1 MGDRRERS
9 AFGGFFT
16 FLKFIFAC
24 TPHSCVL
31 FLNVPNLRF
40 TMRFQ
45 LWYGFCV
52 DKIGWMNHHPGAI
65 QEECMAKME
74 MNRQEKYLNRIDR
87 LKLMDDDFFSEALD
101 GKIEAVEFI
110 LQVVLERDDLKV
122 IETKAQVEYKSA
134 TKRSIRLD
142 IKAVDRENERFNLE
156 IQRAEEG
163 SGSKRARFH
172 GSMIDRDLLEKGMD
186 FDDLPESYVIFI
198 TEDDKY
204 GCGEPLYHI
213 ERTIEE
219 KEHVLFDD
227 GLHILYVNGE
237 YRNVDTP
244 VGRLMHDFHCTKSED
259 MYSKVLADEVK
270 YLKETEGGRGR
281 MCRILEE
288 MCEEVEKETAE
299 RVEKETAA
307 RVAKETARSLLAL
320 GKLSYEDI
328 SQGTGLPL
336 EVVEELAAQKT
347 A

>member
-1 MGDRRERS
+1 
-9 AFGGFFT
+9 
-16 FLKFIFAC
+16 
-24 TPHSCVL
+24 
-31 FLNVPNLRF
+31 
-40 TMRFQ
+40 
-45 LWYGFCV
+45 
-52 DKIGWMNHHPGAI
+52 
-65 QEECMAKME
+65 MAKME
-74 MNRQEKYLNRIDR
+74 MNRQEKYLKRIDR

-101 GKIEAVEFI
+101 GKVEAVEFI

-142 IKAVDRENERFNLE
+142 IKAVDRENERFN
-156 IQRAEEG
+156 
-163 SGSKRARFH
+163 
-172 GSMIDRDLLEKGMD
+172 
-186 FDDLPESYVIFI
+186 
-198 TEDDKY
+198 
-204 GCGEPLYHI
+204 
-213 ERTIEE
+213 EE
-219 KEHVLFDD
+219 KEHVLFED

-299 RVEKETAA
+299 RVEKETAE

-320 GKLSYEDI
+320 GKFSYEDI

-336 EVVEELAAQKT
+336 EVIEELAAQKT